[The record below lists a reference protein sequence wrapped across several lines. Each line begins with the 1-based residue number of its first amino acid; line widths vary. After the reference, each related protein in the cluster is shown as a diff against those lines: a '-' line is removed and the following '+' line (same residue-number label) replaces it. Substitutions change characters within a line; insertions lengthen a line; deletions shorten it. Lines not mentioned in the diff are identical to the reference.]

1 MSCNAKKDPNGTWRI
16 QYRWM
21 DWAGTKKKSQKR
33 GFKTKKEAEEWYA
46 HFMLQQSSDP
56 TMTLADFWEIYKAD
70 MEKRLR
76 KTTMKQKEYVMNDKI
91 LPYFGKTPINEIT
104 APMIR
109 KWQGEMMEK
118 GFKPTYLKTIH
129 NQLSAILNYAVNFYD
144 LRSNPCRKAGSM
156 GKSKADERPYWTLE
170 EFQKF
175 SDAIMDKQDSWIAFQ
190 ILFWTGMRIGELL
203 ALQVKD
209 IDFEQG
215 TITVDESLTR
225 LDGEDLITA
234 PKMESSVR
242 VITIHKELQEEL
254 KEYIATL
261 YHVRPGTRLFAG
273 RTKEMKRGIKMSGVK
288 KITVHCTRHSH
299 ASRSE
304 IDEMKDRD
312 ILGFSM
318 VENKDSFLLA
328 VAMGVDS
335 PEAVKSKDGWFLM
348 KNLKTT
354 DKALLAAVLLGT
366 ANDDSDVDAFADIE
380 KALDLCEQCAESGF
394 KDLRKRIID
403 AGKDREILERRMMKE
418 LDLLYTTNVEADI

>member
-16 QYRWM
+16 QYRWV

-234 PKMESSVR
+234 PKTESSVR

-328 VAMGVDS
+328 VAMGGDS

>member
-16 QYRWM
+16 QYRWT
-21 DWAGTKKKSQKR
+21 DWTGTKKKSQKR
-33 GFKTKKEAEEWYA
+33 GFKTKEEAEEWYA

-215 TITVDESLTR
+215 TIIVDESLTR

-234 PKMESSVR
+234 PKTESSVR

-394 KDLRKRIID
+394 KDLKKRIID